1 MVGAGVLA
9 LPAVSQPS
17 GFIPA
22 TVALGATWLYMAGT
36 ALLSSE
42 IAVQSSCTLGRPNG
56 VSLLS
61 QARLTLG
68 PVGAAISSTSYVFLH
83 YAVLVAY
90 ISQGASI
97 VTRVF
102 PSLPPPLAGLA
113 FLGTLSAALYK
124 FSDDQV
130 DVMNNTLL
138 AGVVLSFGGVLAALI
153 PGADIGVLATRSD
166 WAAVPRAIPT
176 MLLSSVYHNIVG
188 SVSTRLGDTARVRK
202 VILLGSG
209 LPLVLFIAY
218 NTVVLAHVSGDNASF
233 TDPLAALVANGGSL
247 ASLSI
252 QLFSGLAVATSA
264 LGFVEGLNQLWND
277 ARISLLKETPADVSA
292 YPEKSYFMTVVPP
305 VILASLFPDS
315 FLVALDIGG
324 LYGVSILFGVLPA
337 AMAWR
342 QRYSLDAAIATSMNS
357 AIPGGR
363 AGLAVMLALPT
374 GLIVYNT
381 LQMAH
386 LI

>member
-22 TVALGATWLYMAGT
+22 TVALGATWLYMAGS
-36 ALLSSE
+36 ALLTSE
-42 IAVQSSCTLGRPNG
+42 VAFQSSCTLGRPNG

-68 PVGAAISSTSYVFLH
+68 PFGAAISSTSYIFLH

-113 FLGTLSAALYK
+113 FLGTLSFALYK
-124 FSDDQV
+124 LNDDQV
-130 DVMNNTLL
+130 DIMNNALL

-153 PGADIGVLATRSD
+153 PGADITALATRSD
-166 WAAVPRAIPT
+166 WAAVPRAVPT
-176 MLLSSVYHNIVG
+176 MLLSCVYHNIVG
-188 SVSTRLGDTARVRK
+188 SVSTRLRDTSRVRN

-209 LPLVLFIAY
+209 LPLALFIAY
-218 NTVVLAHVSGDNASF
+218 NTVVLAHVSGDTASF
-233 TDPLAALVANGGSL
+233 TDPLTALVANGGSL

-277 ARISLLKETPADVSA
+277 ARISLLKEAAADVSA
-292 YPEKSYFMTVVPP
+292 NPEKSYVMSVVPP
-305 VILASLFPDS
+305 VILASLFPNS
-315 FLVALDIGG
+315 FLAALDIGG
-324 LYGVSILFGVLPA
+324 LYGVSILFGILPA

-342 QRYSLDAAIATSMNS
+342 QRYSLDAAMATSTNS

-381 LQMAH
+381 LQMVH